1 MKDKQ
6 LKKTMYIELL
16 TGIILMI
23 YVLYHIYTCSITAS
37 QLSIIPFMVW
47 CVVIVMVGFGFAAL
61 YEYCANKKRNL
72 PITRAVIRPLL
83 EGVFISMVIMT
94 ICSIINA
101 I

>member
-6 LKKTMYIELL
+6 LKKTMCIELL

-47 CVVIVMVGFGFAAL
+47 CVVIVMVGFGVAAL
-61 YEYCANKKRNL
+61 YEYYANKKCNHQ
-72 PITRAVIRPLL
+72 ITRAVIRPLL
-83 EGVFISMVIMT
+83 EGIFISVTIII

>member
-1 MKDKQ
+1 M
-6 LKKTMYIELL
+6 L

-72 PITRAVIRPLL
+72 QITRAVIRPLL